1 MIDLDLESLEKIKA
15 LKKTVGTPEFLRFFT
30 NPREYIEFKKSNKGH
45 TTPKVEAVVPHQV
58 SNDDPLD
65 RLMSTKDVID
75 ADMILDMD
83 YSDWSGDIDL
93 DKLINDM
100 HTKKIQQLS
109 QIALQTIIEKHVLSL
124 PHLAPQI

>member
-1 MIDLDLESLEKIKA
+1 MDLDLESLEKIKA
-15 LKKTVGTPEFLRFFT
+15 LKKTVGSPEFLRFFT
-30 NPREYIEFKKSNKGH
+30 NPREYSEFKKSSKGH
-45 TTPKVEAVVPHQV
+45 TTPKVEAVVPQV

-109 QIALQTIIEKHVLSL
+109 QIALQAIIDKHVLSL
-124 PHLAPQI
+124 PHLAHQI